1 MERGKELPEIKRES
15 EDAKEPHNRICY
27 INKQKELTYLREK
40 ILKVRFKN
48 KKQILRAATAKR
60 LRRVE
65 GWGVGGMEKYTKQMG
80 TKELHIKF
88 CFICVNSRNCHQH

>member
-65 GWGVGGMEKYTKQMG
+65 GWGGGWRKTPSKWEQKNYT
-80 TKELHIKF
+80 LNF
-88 CFICVNSRNCHQH
+88 ALSV

>member
-65 GWGVGGMEKYTKQMG
+65 GWGGGWRNTPSKWEQKNYT
-80 TKELHIKF
+80 LNF
-88 CFICVNSRNCHQH
+88 ALSV

>member
-65 GWGVGGMEKYTKQMG
+65 GWGGGGKWRNTPSKWEQKNYT
-80 TKELHIKF
+80 LNF
-88 CFICVNSRNCHQH
+88 ALSV